1 LNVVTETP
9 AHTASILV
17 IDDEVQIRR
26 LLGLTLKAHGYAVTE
41 AETGEDGV
49 LQAAMRHPD
58 LIVLDLGL
66 PDMDGS
72 EVLRQIRAWSTIPI
86 LILSVRNDEQEK
98 VRLLDAGAD
107 DYVTKPFSTSEFLAR
122 VRVALRHNASLG
134 QSAVPAVFQVGGVC
148 VDAAART
155 VKLHGQAVKLTTTE
169 YKILQLFIKHAGK
182 VLTHTH
188 ILREIWGPSYTE
200 ESQYLRVYIAQ
211 LRRKLED
218 NPAEPHLIVTE
229 SGVGYRLNTD

>member
-1 LNVVTETP
+1 MTDI
-9 AHTASILV
+9 ASHTTSILV

-26 LLGLTLKAHGYAVTE
+26 LLALTLKAHGYAVVE
-41 AETGEDGV
+41 AETGEDGI

-72 EVLRQIRAWSTIPI
+72 EALKQIRAWSTVPV
-86 LILSVRNDEQEK
+86 LILSVRNDEEEK

-122 VRVALRHNASLG
+122 VRVALRHTATVG
-134 QSAVPAVFQVGGVC
+134 QNEQQSVFQAGALC
-148 VDAAART
+148 VDVAART
-155 VKLHGQAVKLTTTE
+155 VKLRGQAVKLTTTE

-200 ESQYLRVYIAQ
+200 ESQYLRVYVAQ
-211 LRRKLED
+211 LRRKLEE
-218 NPAEPHLIVTE
+218 NPAEPRLILTE
-229 SGVGYRLNTD
+229 SGVGYRLNTE